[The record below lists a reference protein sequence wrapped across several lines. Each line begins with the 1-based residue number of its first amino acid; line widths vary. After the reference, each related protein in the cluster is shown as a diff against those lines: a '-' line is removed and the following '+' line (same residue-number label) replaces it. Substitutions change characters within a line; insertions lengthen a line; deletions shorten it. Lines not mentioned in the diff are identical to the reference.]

1 MKTFQLLTLVFSFIL
16 IFSVGVLVQNAFADK
31 VVATIPMNG
40 VWDITVNPAT
50 NTVYVGDNDY
60 HIQVINGSTNTVTD
74 IVTTNQTSYN
84 ADCSTR
90 NIAVNPLTNL
100 IYTSNGGCNYNNGQN
115 VTRQS
120 ISVINSKTNA
130 IVTVLNLPS
139 PFAEPSLPLAVNTKT
154 NKIYV
159 CTTLDLYVID
169 GTTNTIVNN
178 LSLGTGSQNVA
189 VNPVTNMIYMTHDS
203 TNTVSVINGSTD
215 KVISTLAVG
224 TFPTGVAVNPITN
237 MIYVSNESG
246 GVSVINGTKNIV
258 MSTIP
263 VGNGPTGIAVNPVT
277 NKIYVTNTN
286 DNSVSVI
293 DGKDNTVLS
302 TMPIGNSPSF
312 VDVNPTTN
320 MIYVGNLISQSIS
333 VIDGSTPITSV
344 APSSPQNLS
353 ATAVSRSQIDLSWTA
368 PSNNGGSPVV
378 GYKIDRL
385 DGTIGNSTMFTI
397 VTNTDSNAT
406 AYNDTGLA
414 PSVIYKYQV
423 SAINS
428 VGTSLPSNVA
438 SATTL
443 NTVPSS
449 PTNLAATGKK
459 THIDLSWTIPIDNGG
474 TPIIGYVIQ
483 RSTDNG
489 TTWDTIVQNTNSTG
503 TTYTDSHLKPVQTYT
518 YRVSAINSVGK
529 SEPSNT
535 ASIRPLAPHHGTTK

>member
-1 MKTFQLLTLVFSFIL
+1 MKTFQLLTLVFGFIL

-293 DGKDNTVLS
+293 DGKDNTVLA